1 MQCDC
6 KTLYAGAIGSAH
18 RARNYAS
25 RHDGHIHVR
34 VNLNRALNV
43 ALRAVQPKGRRG
55 SLCSA
60 IACGSM
66 LTPLDLLIAHGA
78 TLRVLMG
85 TFVFV

>member
-18 RARNYAS
+18 RARNYAL
-25 RHDGHIHVR
+25 HDGHVHVR

-43 ALRAVQPKGRRG
+43 ALRAVQPEGRRS

-60 IACGSM
+60 IACRSM
-66 LTPLDLLIAHGA
+66 LEPLDLLIAPA
-78 TLRVLMG
+78 NTLRVLTG
-85 TFVFV
+85 TFAFV